1 MTSWTVKTRKK
12 FDRLSLTWFTRSI
25 LFVSKL
31 LPYSLGVRLGGLLG
45 FLAFYVLP
53 RDRERAISHL
63 TSVFSEKGRSW
74 IRRTAQRSFM
84 HLGKAMLETM
94 LLNPAR
100 LSRIADFK
108 GYEDLR
114 RAAGQA
120 RGVVFVTGH
129 IGNWEILAAA
139 VAAHYRVSVVAAPIE
154 PEQVNDMIVQ
164 LRTSKGVRT
173 ILRDRP
179 GASRE
184 LIRVFKENRVLGIL
198 IDQDTDVEGAFV
210 DFMGRPAWTPTAA
223 ASMAIKFKAPV
234 MFGYIRRDRDNRHT
248 ITIEGPLEL
257 IRTGDDEKD
266 IIANTAMFTKK
277 IEACIL
283 QNPEQWVW
291 MHRRWRKQPCVS

>member
-31 LPYSLGVRLGGLLG
+31 LPYGLGVRLGGLLG

-94 LLNPAR
+94 LLNPER

-139 VAAHYRVSVVAAPIE
+139 VATHHRVSVVAAPIE

-184 LIRVFKENRVLGIL
+184 
-198 IDQDTDVEGAFV
+198 
-210 DFMGRPAWTPTAA
+210 
-223 ASMAIKFKAPV
+223 
-234 MFGYIRRDRDNRHT
+234 
-248 ITIEGPLEL
+248 
-257 IRTGDDEKD
+257 
-266 IIANTAMFTKK
+266 
-277 IEACIL
+277 
-283 QNPEQWVW
+283 
-291 MHRRWRKQPCVS
+291 